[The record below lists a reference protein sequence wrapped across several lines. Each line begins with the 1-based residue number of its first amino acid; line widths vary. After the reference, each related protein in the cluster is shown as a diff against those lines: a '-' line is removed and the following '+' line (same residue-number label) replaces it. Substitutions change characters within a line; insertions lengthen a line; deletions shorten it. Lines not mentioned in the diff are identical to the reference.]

1 MSITIALRGYYRKT
15 IPSIIQYDVRK
26 EVPLVPHFL
35 DGALAWMCG
44 VKMEMSCC
52 LENKCQVDTA
62 RSLVGACSAGSRRH
76 VCICIRVM
84 IIILS
89 SMVGKD
95 HHRYSSGIDNDQPD
109 CDCIHHS
116 ETHSQRVCRIRQS
129 RCDSLNGAKCLLS
142 YKMNCS

>member
-62 RSLVGACSAGSRRH
+62 RSLVGACSAGSSDMF
-76 VCICIRVM
+76 VFA
-84 IIILS
+84 LS
-89 SMVGKD
+89 HD
-95 HHRYSSGIDNDQPD
+95 HHLVVNGGEGPSSLQSGIDNDQPD
-109 CDCIHHS
+109 CDCIRS
-116 ETHSQRVCRIRQS
+116 
-129 RCDSLNGAKCLLS
+129 
-142 YKMNCS
+142 